1 MSLAIFV
8 MIIAWGGILQSKP
21 WAKSLEAFRLVT
33 MSVLFLSVLE
43 RHNMIEWTGWAVI
56 FTALWCG
63 GSILWLSMKM
73 ARAEAKETAM
83 A

>member
-1 MSLAIFV
+1 
-8 MIIAWGGILQSKP
+8 
-21 WAKSLEAFRLVT
+21 